1 MIKFN
6 QNNQNAFLKPYID
19 MDTDIRKKIKKWF
32 WKRLFFKLMN
42 NSVFGETMDNV
53 RKHRDT
59 KLVTTE
65 RKRNYFVS
73 EPNYH
78 LTKFFPENLLSIE
91 IKKSWTLM
99 NKYVYLGL
107 SILKLSKTL
116 MYEFWYDYVKR
127 KYGEKLKLCYMD
139 TDRFYCIH

>member
-42 NSVFGETMDNV
+42 NAVFGETMDNV

-65 RKRNYFVS
+65 RRRNYLVS
-73 EPNYH
+73 EQIIH
-78 LTKFFPENLLSIE
+78 TTKFFTENLLAIE
-91 IKKSWTLM
+91 MKKTD
-99 NKYVYLGL
+99 
-107 SILKLSKTL
+107 T
-116 MYEFWYDYVKR
+116 YE
-127 KYGEKLKLCYMD
+127 
-139 TDRFYCIH
+139 